1 MNSISYKSIEYGFRD
16 IVTCEKSNNTRIS
29 VMKLKPKVIVIGS
42 TWYITIKYK
51 MKDLICLIVVLL
63 FCFRSNYSTQGGL
76 LSLYINFLKFTLIS
90 IKTEGSTPLK
100 ILCDQ

>member
-29 VMKLKPKVIVIGS
+29 VMELKPKVIVIGS

-63 FCFRSNYSTQGGL
+63 FCFRSNYSTQGVTVL
-76 LSLYINFLKFTLIS
+76 VFQIHLDFHKDRRFDPPENFM
-90 IKTEGSTPLK
+90 
-100 ILCDQ
+100 

>member
-16 IVTCEKSNNTRIS
+16 IITCEKSNNTRIS
-29 VMKLKPKVIVIGS
+29 MMELKPKVIVIGS
-42 TWYITIKYK
+42 TWYITIKYR
-51 MKDLICLIVVLL
+51 MKDLICLIVVYCSVSDQIIVLK
-63 FCFRSNYSTQGGL
+63 GL